1 MTDITLMT
9 SCNSPASVL
18 PSLTLLSHRVR
29 VLSMDV
35 ASLTKLPAQT
45 VLLLDAREDLA
56 LAKSMCA
63 ALKVAD
69 ITIPVILVLTEGGFT
84 VVNSSW
90 CITDVV
96 LTSASPAELEGR
108 LRLASQHGITGGS
121 FTQGQDVE
129 VGESIN
135 SDNGTVRSGD
145 LVVDMRSYT
154 VSLHG
159 HPVDLAYKEFELL
172 KYFVQHPRRVFTRA
186 HLLQEV
192 WGYDYYGGTR
202 TVDVHIR
209 RLRAKLGVEY
219 EHLIGTVRNV
229 GYRFDPS
236 ESGENEE
243 ISDTNSEDSD
253 NSNDDYAVGSEDTF
267 SENSEQNKQNKQNKQ
282 NEQDAQDMSVSD
294 ADSLSI
300 KL

>member
-9 SCNSPASVL
+9 SCASPATVL
-18 PSLTLLSHRVR
+18 PSLALLSHRVR
-29 VLSMDV
+29 VLSLDS
-35 ASLTKLPAQT
+35 ASLSKLPAQT
-45 VLLLDAREDLA
+45 VLLIDAREDLA
-56 LAKSMCA
+56 LVKSLCA
-63 ALKVAD
+63 LLRAEN
-69 ITIPVILVLTEGGFT
+69 ITVPVVLVLTEGGFT

-90 CITDVV
+90 NINDVV
-96 LTSASPAELEGR
+96 LTSASPAEVEGR
-108 LRLASQHGITGGS
+108 LRLASQRITSNGS
-121 FTQGQDVE
+121 FAQSQD
-129 VGESIN
+129 SQI
-135 SDNGTVRSGD
+135 SDSAVDDGTMRSGD
-145 LVVDMRSYT
+145 LVVDTRSYT

-172 KYFVQHPRRVFTRA
+172 KYFVQNPRRVFTRA

-236 ESGENEE
+236 EAEEN
-243 ISDTNSEDSD
+243 SDVNEDTPSDSD
-253 NSNDDYAVGSEDTF
+253 
-267 SENSEQNKQNKQNKQ
+267 
-282 NEQDAQDMSVSD
+282 
-294 ADSLSI
+294 DSSTNI
-300 KL
+300 